1 MSSRTRRFL
10 TTSVLLALLGMIS
23 LFLQAHPELLASI
36 KNLTL
41 FNSAWLISV
50 RLAIFATNGLFL
62 RAFARKFG
70 IPLTFRE
77 WFGLAAITTMGN
89 YITPFSGG
97 LFVRATYLKKRHN
110 MPYAQFTS
118 LLASNYLIM
127 FWVIGIMGFFFL
139 CLIGQ
144 SWSMHWPIA
153 LLFVIIVIAISLIF
167 VFPEQHIPWH
177 NSIGRFLNTMLK
189 SWYTVK
195 QDYSLL
201 SRMLLLTL
209 ITIGLNGISFW
220 LAYWALGLQISLFVA
235 FLLGMIAAFSIFIN
249 LTPGSL
255 GIQEAM
261 VSLSAALL
269 GADAREALLVVLLI
283 RAVTVF
289 CAFILGPLYG
299 YLLTR
304 RSLTS

>member
-1 MSSRTRRFL
+1 MTSRTRRFL
-10 TTSVLLALLGMIS
+10 TTTVLLAFLGMIS
-23 LFLQAHPELLASI
+23 LFLWSHPELLASI

-41 FNSAWLISV
+41 FNSALLISV
-50 RLAIFATNGLFL
+50 RLALLATNGLSL

-70 IPLTFRE
+70 ILLTFRE

-97 LFVRATYLKKRHN
+97 LLIRATYLKKKHN

-127 FWVIGIMGFFFL
+127 FWVIGVIGLLSLWF
-139 CLIGQ
+139 IGQ
-144 SWSMHWPIA
+144 TWSTHWPIA
-153 LLFVIIVIAISLIF
+153 LFFSSIAASTSLVF
-167 VFPEQHIPWH
+167 VFPDKRVPWNNH
-177 NSIGRFLNTMLK
+177 IGRFLNTMLGG
-189 SWYTVK
+189 WFIIK
-195 QDYSLL
+195 QDNTLL
-201 SRMLLLTL
+201 SRLLLLTL
-209 ITIGLNGISFW
+209 VTIALNGISFW

-269 GADAREALLVVLLI
+269 GADAREGLLVVLLI
-283 RAVTVF
+283 RAVTVL

-299 YLLTR
+299 YILIKKA
-304 RSLTS
+304 